1 MRSFKSVLAMIMAV
15 CLMVCL
21 AVPAFATATE
31 ASDVNSYEADLPLA
45 ATDET
50 TDAEEITEGTEEP
63 LPTDEEIVEEGT
75 ETEEEGSVLY
85 TILLILEVIASVL
98 LILVILLQSGKEA
111 GLSGALS
118 GNSDSYMSKSG
129 KGGLDKKLAS
139 ATKWIALVWILLTLA
154 LSLVH

>member
-1 MRSFKSVLAMIMAV
+1 M
-15 CLMVCL
+15 
-21 AVPAFATATE
+21 E
-31 ASDVNSYEADLPLA
+31 A
-45 ATDET
+45 
-50 TDAEEITEGTEEP
+50 IK
-63 LPTDEEIVEEGT
+63 I
-75 ETEEEGSVLY
+75 
-85 TILLILEVIASVL
+85 ILTVLEVIASVL
-98 LILVILLQSGKEA
+98 LIIVVLVQSGKEA